1 MIEKAAVVIENIVSR
16 RTIKPEDCTGEKI
29 DDNLVWQILECA
41 NWAPTHGYTEPWRFV
56 VFADEAK
63 QSFSLLHAEMY
74 KQHTEPDKFKNV
86 SYQKIVERGEL
97 TSHIIALIM
106 KRGSNPKIPATEELA
121 ALACAVQN
129 MQLAAA
135 SLNLAAYWN
144 TGGMTFHPAM
154 KNYFN
159 LEDEDLLMGFLYL
172 GIPSP
177 EKEFRGRRMNSIQDK
192 VIWKG

>member
-1 MIEKAAVVIENIVSR
+1 MTEKAKIVIDNILNR
-16 RTIKPEDCTGEKI
+16 RTVKPEDCTGEKI
-29 DDNLVWQILECA
+29 DDSLVWQILECA

-56 VFADEAK
+56 VFAHEAK
-63 QSFSLLHAEMY
+63 NTFSYEHAEMY
-74 KQHTEPDKFKNV
+74 KLHTEPEKFKNV
-86 SYQKIVERGEL
+86 SYQKIIDRGSL

-106 KRGSNPKIPATEELA
+106 KRGNNPKIPATEELA
-121 ALACAVQN
+121 ALSCAVQN

-159 LEDEDLLMGFLYL
+159 LEEEDLLMGFLYL
-172 GIPSP
+172 GVPMKD
-177 EKEFRGRRMNSIQDK
+177 KEFKGRRMSTIQDK
-192 VIWKG
+192 VVWRG